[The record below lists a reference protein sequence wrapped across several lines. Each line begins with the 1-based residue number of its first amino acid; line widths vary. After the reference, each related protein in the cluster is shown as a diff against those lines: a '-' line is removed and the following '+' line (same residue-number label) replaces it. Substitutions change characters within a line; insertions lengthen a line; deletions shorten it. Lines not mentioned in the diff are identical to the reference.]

1 MTQPGNY
8 LGLKLLEHTIKFLER
23 IVDAIIRQQVDI
35 DSMQFGFMHG
45 RNTTDAIL
53 ILTQMQEKH
62 LLKWKTIYVAFV
74 DLEKVFDRIPR

>member
-53 ILTQMQEKH
+53 ILTQMQEH
-62 LLKWKTIYVAFV
+62 LLKRKTMYVAFV